1 MPFLSIRGAQLY
13 YEDTGGPG
21 EPIVFSHGLLWNS
34 HLYSRQ
40 IEALKGRYRCIAYDH
55 RGQGRSTAPP
65 GKGIDLRTFYED
77 SVAFIQ
83 ALGLA
88 PCHFVGLSMGGFV
101 GLRVAARHPEL
112 LRSLTL
118 LDTSASSESLWN
130 LSRYWLLTA
139 ATHWLGLRSV
149 VDRLMAVYFGK
160 TFLQDPA
167 RATERK
173 DLRRQLLQNPRD
185 AWRAM
190 QGVITR
196 RDVTE
201 ELSRITTPTLILVGE
216 EDVVTRPEMAEQLHS
231 RIQGSRLV
239 RLPRVGHMSNL
250 EQPELVNRAIRQF
263 LARQTPSRPEELG
276 VMAAAAAAAL

>member
-1 MPFLSIRGAQLY
+1 MPFLSIRGVQLY

-34 HLYSRQ
+34 HLYSQQ
-40 IEALKGRYRCIAYDH
+40 IEALRGRYRCIAYDH

-65 GKGIDLRTFYED
+65 GKGIDLRTVYED
-77 SVAFIQ
+77 AVAFIQ

-88 PCHFVGLSMGGFV
+88 PCHFVGLSQGGFV

-118 LDTSASSESLWN
+118 LDTSANSESLWN

-139 ATHWLGLRSV
+139 ATHWLGLRPV
-149 VDRLMAVYFGK
+149 VDRLMAVYFGQ
-160 TFLQDPA
+160 TFMKDPA
-167 RATERK
+167 RAAEREE
-173 DLRRQLLQNPRD
+173 LRRQLLQNPRD
-185 AWRAM
+185 SWRAM

-196 RDVTE
+196 RGITE
-201 ELSRITTPTLILVGE
+201 ELSCITTPTLIVVGE
-216 EDVVTRPEMAEQLHS
+216 EDVVTTPETAELLHT

-239 RLPRVGHMSNL
+239 RLPHVGHMSNL
-250 EQPELVNRAIRQF
+250 EQPELVNRAIRRF
-263 LARQTPSRPEELG
+263 LSGLTPHRYEEHD
-276 VMAAAAAAAL
+276 ALASASAP